1 MVAKLRNV
9 ERYPDL
15 KKNTEYRL
23 KYYQI
28 LHIIYYMKQSL
39 QLRIG
44 QQLSMTPQ
52 LQQAIKLLQLSTLD
66 LQQEIQQAL
75 EANMMLEVEDGEREA
90 QDENKQPENQ
100 VEATDEITSEGSQTD
115 IPNELPID
123 TTWEEVYDNAYIPV
137 SSAAVPENQE
147 FEIQRSKSE
156 SLQDH
161 LIWQLEL
168 TPFSEKDHA
177 IATSIIDSINV
188 EGYLITNLEDIYQSL
203 LPHLEDLSPEEIE
216 AVLHRIQSFDPTGVA
231 ALDLGDCLRL
241 QLQQLPEATKYRE
254 LAIKLVTRH
263 IDLLASHDQLKLM
276 RRMRLTEQQLNDV
289 ITLIRSLD
297 PKPGSRLQ
305 NLESEYVIP
314 DVFVAKVKDIWQVEL
329 NPDIAPKLRVNPF
342 YSSMIKRADNS
353 KDNTCLKDHLQ
364 EARWFIK
371 SLHSRNETLLRVA
384 RSIVEKQVGFLE
396 HGSIAMKPMVLRD
409 IAEELDLHESTISRV
424 TTQKYMHTPNG
435 IFEFKYFF
443 SSHVSTVG
451 GGECSATAIRAFI
464 KELVDDE
471 NQAKPLSDIK
481 ISELLKEKGIN
492 VARRTIAKYR
502 ESVNIPSSSQRRRI
516 L

>member
-1 MVAKLRNV
+1 
-9 ERYPDL
+9 
-15 KKNTEYRL
+15 
-23 KYYQI
+23 
-28 LHIIYYMKQSL
+28 MKQSL

-44 QQLSMTPQ
+44 QHLSMTPQ

-75 EANMMLEVEDGEREA
+75 EENMMLEMEDGDRDA
-90 QDENKQPENQ
+90 QDENNHQDSQIEGI
-100 VEATDEITSEGSQTD
+100 DEITSAGSQTD
-115 IPNELPID
+115 IPNELPVD
-123 TTWEEVYDNAYIPV
+123 TTWEEVYDNAHIPV
-137 SSAAVPENQE
+137 NTSAAENQD
-147 FEIQRSKSE
+147 FEIQRSKAE

-161 LIWQLEL
+161 ILWQLEL
-168 TPFSEKDHA
+168 VPFSEKDRA
-177 IATSIIDSINV
+177 IAMSIVDSINE
-188 EGYLITNLEDIYQSL
+188 EGYLITNLDDIYQSL
-203 LPHLEDLSPEEIE
+203 LPHLEDLSLEEVE
-216 AVLHRIQSFDPTGVA
+216 AVLHRIQNFDPAGVA
-231 ALDLGDCLRL
+231 ALDLADCLRL
-241 QLQQLPEATKYRE
+241 QLQQLPATTKYRD
-254 LAIKLVTRH
+254 LALKLVTRY
-263 IDLLASHDQLKLM
+263 IDLLAAHDQAKLM
-276 RRMRLTEQQLNDV
+276 RRMQLTEQQLNAV
-289 ITLIRSLD
+289 IALIRSLD

-314 DVFVAKVKDIWQVEL
+314 DVFVTKVKDVWQVEL
-329 NPDIAPKLRVNPF
+329 NPDIAPKLRVNSF

-353 KDNTCLKDHLQ
+353 KDNTCMKDHLQ

-384 RSIVEKQVGFLE
+384 RSIVEKQVDFLE
-396 HGSIAMKPMVLRD
+396 HGPIAMKAMVLRD

-435 IFEFKYFF
+435 IIEFKYFF
-443 SSHVSTVG
+443 SSHVSTDG

-464 KELVDDE
+464 KELVDGE
-471 NQAKPLSDIK
+471 NPAKPLSDLK

-502 ESVNIPSSSQRRRI
+502 EAMNISSSSQRKRI